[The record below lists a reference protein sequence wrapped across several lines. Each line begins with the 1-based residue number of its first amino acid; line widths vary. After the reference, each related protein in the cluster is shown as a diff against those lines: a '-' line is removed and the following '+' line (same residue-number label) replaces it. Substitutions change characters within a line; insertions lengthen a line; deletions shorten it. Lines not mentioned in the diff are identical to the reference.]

1 MKARL
6 NGHFRELREE
16 GAAIME
22 HDGGLSRRDAEHQAA
37 ERLHLPSFLVIR
49 AVSAC
54 ADTARGQNRRRFA
67 GIDATQWGGQQHEQG
82 GRDI

>member
-16 GAAIME
+16 GAAMME

-37 ERLHLPSFLVIR
+37 KCMHLP
-49 AVSAC
+49 AC
-54 ADTARGQNRRRFA
+54 LGNPR
-67 GIDATQWGGQQHEQG
+67 
-82 GRDI
+82 